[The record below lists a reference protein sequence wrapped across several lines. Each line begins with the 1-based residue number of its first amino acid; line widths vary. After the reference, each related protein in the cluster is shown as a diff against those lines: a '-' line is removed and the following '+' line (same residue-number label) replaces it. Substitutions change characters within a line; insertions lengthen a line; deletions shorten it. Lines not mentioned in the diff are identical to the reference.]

1 MVHESSYE
9 AHGSYY
15 ILFSVFFGAF
25 AIFLTFLQYRVITK
39 HLHARKYILLLYVYN
54 LILIL
59 LRATNKSTFLSFI
72 I

>member
-39 HLHARKYILLLYVYN
+39 HLHARKYI
-54 LILIL
+54 
-59 LRATNKSTFLSFI
+59 
-72 I
+72 